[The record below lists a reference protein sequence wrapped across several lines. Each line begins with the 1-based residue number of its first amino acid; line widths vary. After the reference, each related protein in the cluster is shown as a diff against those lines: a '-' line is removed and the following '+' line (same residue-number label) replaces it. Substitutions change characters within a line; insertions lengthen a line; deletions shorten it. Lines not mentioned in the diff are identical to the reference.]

1 MGKIVIKMVIGVHI
15 FEHEDPFFFF
25 FNEWTQTLTCEYTLR
40 LSKKKKGNLCHL
52 SMVSSWLVSKFTE
65 ISRKPFL

>member
-25 FNEWTQTLTCEYTLR
+25 FLMNEHKHLHANTHLDSQ
-40 LSKKKKGNLCHL
+40 KKKEGKF
-52 SMVSSWLVSKFTE
+52 MSSIYGV
-65 ISRKPFL
+65 FLIGK